1 MSPADHIDRDQVEH
15 MAQVAAD
22 NALWH
27 RRKYKATGDREHL
40 GQWKAYARGA
50 WCLRRVEYSAPQATD
65 PKRLETGEPQ
75 VDEGWSNATVQLIAV
90 VLGVALGTL
99 LAWLALALS

>member
-1 MSPADHIDRDQVEH
+1 MTETIDRDQVEH

-27 RRKYKATGDREHL
+27 RAKYKATGDREHL

-50 WCLRRVEYSAPQATD
+50 WCLRRVEYSVAR
-65 PKRLETGEPQ
+65 PKSWIEMRTERCKARSL
-75 VDEGWSNATVQLIAV
+75 VAVAVLIVVALLIARV
-90 VLGVALGTL
+90 WGD
-99 LAWLALALS
+99 AWR

>member
-1 MSPADHIDRDQVEH
+1 MTETIDRDQVEH
-15 MAQVAAD
+15 MAQVAAE

-50 WCLRRVEYSAPQATD
+50 WCLRRVEYTMGELNPIDITKFRSYKLGFAAG
-65 PKRLETGEPQ
+65 RVAGRRVFIFGVVLAAITGA
-75 VDEGWSNATVQLIAV
+75 GLAV
-90 VLGVALGTL
+90 VLR
-99 LAWLALALS
+99 WL